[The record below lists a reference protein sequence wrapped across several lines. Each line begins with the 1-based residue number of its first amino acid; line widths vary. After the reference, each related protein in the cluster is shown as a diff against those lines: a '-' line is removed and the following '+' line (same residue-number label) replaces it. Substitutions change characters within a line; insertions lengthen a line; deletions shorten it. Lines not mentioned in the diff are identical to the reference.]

1 MTHKTLLSKLGLEHP
16 ADKIYMVLLRLH
28 RATIAELSRETG
40 IHRPVL
46 YKHLPILVDKH
57 LVSQVKVGKRTMY
70 MAENPQVLQGLVDTI
85 KSELEETIPE
95 LSRMY
100 EGNQKKP
107 IVRYV
112 EGRNAIKKIYED
124 VVRRSKKGDAYYR
137 YESPRDL
144 PKVKRYYPE
153 LYYKIAT
160 GVNSQIERYII
171 TNEESAPRRRPR
183 IMRHVKAIPK
193 SHDPFDYNITQI
205 IHKDTVAFVDFDT
218 ETATVIENK
227 RFADFQLKI
236 FKMLFGKL

>member
-1 MTHKTLLSKLGLEHP
+1 MVNKTLLAKLGLEYP
-16 ADKIYMVLLRLH
+16 ADKIYMVLLRMH

-40 IHRPVL
+40 IHRPVI
-46 YKHLPILVDKH
+46 YKHLPSLLDKH
-57 LVSQVKVGKRTMY
+57 LISPVKVGKRTMY
-70 MAENPQVLQGLVDTI
+70 MAENPEVLQGLVDDI
-85 KSELEETIPE
+85 KTELEETIPE

-100 EGNQKKP
+100 EGSQKKP
-107 IVRYV
+107 IVRFV
-112 EGRNAIKKIYED
+112 EGRKAIQNIYED
-124 VVRRSKKGDAYYR
+124 VVRGAKKGDAFYR

-144 PKVKRYYPE
+144 YKSSKYYPA
-153 LYYKIAT
+153 LYRKIAT
-160 GVNSQIERYII
+160 GPDSQIERFII
-171 TNEESAPRRRPR
+171 TNENTAPLRRPK

-227 RFADFQLKI
+227 RFADFQLRI